1 LYFYYKRAVLIIP
14 APPKDKFYS
23 VFISFRL
30 TSFPPRFPFSQTQLL
45 ALIALVL
52 TCSSCDQSP
61 QAKNQ
66 QLTNPLPVA
75 TPKETVKAPVK
86 TDSSQ
91 EASTQKAAAAAP
103 AKTKPAKIKTA
114 KAKTAKADS
123 LAANPP
129 GWPVK
134 GPAPLPGAILPANRI
149 VAFYGNPLSK
159 RMGILGE
166 LEPEQMFAQLDKEVA
181 AWEKA
186 DPATPVK
193 PAFHVIVV
201 TAQDK
206 PGPGGKYRLRMS
218 DHVAE
223 KVLDWAKQKEAL
235 VFLDIQIGQSTVE
248 EEIPLLAKFLQH
260 PHVHLGIDPEF
271 AMKKGRVPGKRVG
284 TLDAAQI
291 NYATKVLAD
300 LVDQHQ
306 LPPKILVVHRFT
318 QRMVTNYKQ
327 IKLDPRVQVV
337 MHMDGWGSKPL
348 KRSTYARYIQKEPV
362 QYTGF
367 KVFYK
372 NDIRKKG
379 WYLMTP
385 SDMLNLRPQ
394 PVYIQ
399 YQ

>member
-1 LYFYYKRAVLIIP
+1 MI
-14 APPKDKFYS
+14 S
-23 VFISFRL
+23 V
-30 TSFPPRFPFSQTQLL
+30 
-45 ALIALVL
+45 LVL
-52 TCSSCDQSP
+52 TSSGCDQRP

-66 QLTNPLPVA
+66 QKPGTARILKKAVA
-75 TPKETVKAPVK
+75 APIP
-86 TDSSQ
+86 DSSLAT
-91 EASTQKAAAAAP
+91 ASAPMKPAP
-103 AKTKPAKIKTA
+103 AKPAP
-114 KAKTAKADS
+114 AKADS
-123 LAANPP
+123 LAATTL

-134 GPAPLPGAILPANRI
+134 GPVPLPGSILPANRI
-149 VAFYGNPLSK
+149 VAYYGNPLSK
-159 RMGILGE
+159 GMGILGE
-166 LEPEQMFAQLDKEVA
+166 LEPSQMFARLDAEVA
-181 AWEKA
+181 AWQKA

-201 TAQDK
+201 TAQGK

-223 KVLDWAKQKEAL
+223 RVLEWAKQKDAL
-235 VFLDIQIGQSTVE
+235 VFLDIQIGQSTLP
-248 EEIPLLAKFLQH
+248 EEIPRLAKFLQH
-260 PHVHLGIDPEF
+260 PQVHLGIDPEF
-271 AMKKGRVPGKRVG
+271 AMKNGKVPGKRVG
-284 TLDAAQI
+284 TLDAAEI
-291 NYATKVLAD
+291 NYATKFLAD

-337 MHMDGWGSKPL
+337 MHMDGWGSKAL
-348 KRSTYARYIQKEPV
+348 KKNTYMRYIQKEPV

-367 KVFYK
+367 KIFYK

-379 WYLMTP
+379 WRHMTP
-385 SDMLNLRPQ
+385 ADILKLKPN

>member
-1 LYFYYKRAVLIIP
+1 MMAAML
-14 APPKDKFYS
+14 
-23 VFISFRL
+23 
-30 TSFPPRFPFSQTQLL
+30 LL
-45 ALIALVL
+45 AS
-52 TCSSCDQSP
+52 SSCDQRP
-61 QAKNQ
+61 QAH
-66 QLTNPLPVA
+66 TR
-75 TPKETVKAPVK
+75 EI
-86 TDSSQ
+86 
-91 EASTQKAAAAAP
+91 AAAP
-103 AKTKPAKIKTA
+103 APPRLQATA
-114 KAKTAKADS
+114 ASNPDS
-123 LAANPP
+123 LAAPADSLPAVTASKDSTAAPAPAKAATEATPP

-166 LEPEQMFAQLDKEVA
+166 LAPEQMFARLDQEVA

-201 TAQDK
+201 TAQGK

-223 KVLDWAKQKEAL
+223 KVMKWAEQKNAL

-248 EEIPLLAKFLQH
+248 EEIPRLAKFLKH

-271 AMKKGRVPGKRVG
+271 AMKNGKVPGKRVG
-284 TLDAAQI
+284 TLDAAEI

-300 LVDQHQ
+300 LVSQHQ
-306 LPPKILVVHRFT
+306 LPPKVLVIHRFT
-318 QRMVTNYKQ
+318 QRMVTNYKK

-337 MHMDGWGSKPL
+337 MHMDGWGSKAL
-348 KRSTYARYIQKEPV
+348 KRSTYRSYIQKEPV

-372 NDIRKKG
+372 NDVRKKG
-379 WYLMTP
+379 WSLMMP
-385 SDMLNLRPQ
+385 ADILRLQPQ

>member
-1 LYFYYKRAVLIIP
+1 
-14 APPKDKFYS
+14 
-23 VFISFRL
+23 VFVSSRL
-30 TSFPPRFPFSQTQLL
+30 ASFPSRFLLSQAQLL
-45 ALIALVL
+45 AFITLVL
-52 TCSSCDQSP
+52 SCSSCDQRP

-66 QLTNPLPVA
+66 QLSIPLPVA
-75 TPKETVKAPVK
+75 PLKDTVKAPVK

-91 EASTQKAAAAAP
+91 LASTPTAAAP
-103 AKTKPAKIKTA
+103 ANIKPVKG
-114 KAKTAKADS
+114 DS
-123 LAANPP
+123 LASNPP

-166 LEPEQMFAQLDKEVA
+166 LEPEQMFARLDQEVV

-201 TAQDK
+201 TAQGK

-223 KVLDWAKQKEAL
+223 KVLNWAEQKEAL
-235 VFLDIQIGQSTVE
+235 VFLDIQIGQSTLE
-248 EEIPLLAKFLQH
+248 AEIPRLAKFLKH

-271 AMKKGRVPGKRVG
+271 AMKNGKVPGKRVG

-306 LPPKILVVHRFT
+306 LPPKVLVIHRFT

-337 MHMDGWGSKPL
+337 MHMDGWGSKSL
-348 KRSTYARYIQKEPV
+348 KRSTYNSYIKREPV

-379 WYLMTP
+379 WHLMTP
-385 SDMLNLRPQ
+385 TDILKLQPQ

>member
-1 LYFYYKRAVLIIP
+1 LPRIHLKN
-14 APPKDKFYS
+14 KFS
-23 VFISFRL
+23 TVFLSYHLPQSCTRISFFRSTLVVVSALLL
-30 TSFPPRFPFSQTQLL
+30 TM
-45 ALIALVL
+45 
-52 TCSSCDQSP
+52 SSCDQRP

-66 QLTNPLPVA
+66 KKPASPL
-75 TPKETVKAPVK
+75 
-86 TDSSQ
+86 
-91 EASTQKAAAAAP
+91 AP
-103 AKTKPAKIKTA
+103 AKTASATPAVPAVPDTVIADSVRTVATAKTA
-114 KAKTAKADS
+114 GLPKARPAKADS
-123 LAANPP
+123 LADNPP

-166 LEPEQMFAQLDKEVA
+166 LAPEKMFARLDQQVE
-181 AWEKA
+181 AWRKA

-201 TAQDK
+201 TAQGK

-223 KVLDWAKQKEAL
+223 RVIRWAEQKDAL
-235 VFLDIQIGQSTVE
+235 VFLDIQIGHSTLQD
-248 EEIPLLAKFLQH
+248 EIPRLAKFLQQ
-260 PHVHLGIDPEF
+260 PNVHLAIDPEF
-271 AMKKGRVPGKRVG
+271 AMKNGRIPGRSMG
-284 TLDAAQI
+284 TVDASQI
-291 NYATKVLAD
+291 NYATKFLAD

-327 IKLDPRVQVV
+327 IKLDPRVQIVI
-337 MHMDGWGSKPL
+337 HMDGWGSKVL
-348 KRSTYARYIQKEPV
+348 KRSTYRSYIVREPV

-372 NDIRKKG
+372 NDVRKKG
-379 WYLMTP
+379 WTLMTP
-385 SDMLNLRPQ
+385 AEILKLKPQ
-394 PVYIQ
+394 PIYIQ

>member
-1 LYFYYKRAVLIIP
+1 MLPGIN
-14 APPKDKFYS
+14 PKTKILA

-30 TSFPPRFPFSQTQLL
+30 PRLRHRTSFIQSTLFLVSALLL
-45 ALIALVL
+45 AL
-52 TCSSCDQSP
+52 SSCEQRP

-66 QLTNPLPVA
+66 KKPAAPPDLEKAVPLAAARARA
-75 TPKETVKAPVK
+75 TPPDTSALR
-86 TDSSQ
+86 S
-91 EASTQKAAAAAP
+91 EAVP
-103 AKTKPAKIKTA
+103 D
-114 KAKTAKADS
+114 KADS
-123 LAANPP
+123 LAAHPSPADNPP

-166 LEPEQMFAQLDKEVA
+166 LEPEEMFARLDQQVE
-181 AWEKA
+181 AWQKA

-201 TAQDK
+201 TAQGK

-223 KVLDWAKQKEAL
+223 RVMGWAEQKDAL
-235 VFLDIQIGQSTVE
+235 VFVDIQIGHSSLQ
-248 EEIPLLAKFLQH
+248 EEIPRLAKFLKH
-260 PHVHLGIDPEF
+260 PHVHLAIDPEF
-271 AMKKGRVPGKRVG
+271 AMKNGKVPGRSMG
-284 TLDAAQI
+284 TVDAADI
-291 NYATKVLAD
+291 NYATSFLAD

-318 QRMVTNYKQ
+318 RRMVTNYKQ
-327 IKLDPRVQVV
+327 IKLDPRVQIV
-337 MHMDGWGSKPL
+337 MHMDGWGSKAL
-348 KRSTYARYIQKEPV
+348 KRSSYHSYIQREPV

-367 KVFYK
+367 KVFFK
-372 NDIRKKG
+372 NDVRKKG
-379 WYLMTP
+379 WTLMTP
-385 SDMLNLRPQ
+385 ADILKLKPQ

>member
-1 LYFYYKRAVLIIP
+1 M
-14 APPKDKFYS
+14 
-23 VFISFRL
+23 FISYRL
-30 TSFPPRFPFSQTQLL
+30 ASLSSRFLFSQALL
-45 ALIALVL
+45 PAFIALVL
-52 TCSSCDQSP
+52 SCSSCDQRP

-66 QLTNPLPVA
+66 QLSSPLPVA
-75 TPKETVKAPVK
+75 TPKDTGKAPVDTGKALVK

-91 EASTQKAAAAAP
+91 LASTLKAAAP
-103 AKTKPAKIKTA
+103 ATKP
-114 KAKTAKADS
+114 AKADS
-123 LAANPP
+123 LAGNPP

-166 LEPEQMFAQLDKEVA
+166 LEPEQMFARLDQEVA

-201 TAQDK
+201 TAQGQ
-206 PGPGGKYRLRMS
+206 PGRGGKYRLRMS

-223 KVLDWAKQKEAL
+223 KVLGWAEQKQAL

-248 EEIPLLAKFLQH
+248 AEIPRLAKFLKH

-271 AMKKGRVPGKRVG
+271 AMKHGKVPGKRVG
-284 TLDAAQI
+284 TLDAAEI

-300 LVDQHQ
+300 LVDEHQ
-306 LPPKILVVHRFT
+306 LPPKILVIHRFT

-327 IKLDPRVQVV
+327 IKLDPRVQIV
-337 MHMDGWGSKPL
+337 MHMDGWGSKSL
-348 KRSTYARYIQKEPV
+348 KRSTYNSYIKREPV

-379 WYLMTP
+379 WHLMTP
-385 SDMLNLRPQ
+385 TDILKLQPQ